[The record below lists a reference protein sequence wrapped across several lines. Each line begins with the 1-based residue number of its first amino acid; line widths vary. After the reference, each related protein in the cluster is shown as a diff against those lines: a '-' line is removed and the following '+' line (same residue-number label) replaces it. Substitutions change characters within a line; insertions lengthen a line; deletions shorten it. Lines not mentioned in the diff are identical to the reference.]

1 MCLIYA
7 ATVKKMVYT
16 RLLEDSIMYN
26 KSYISKNMYCI
37 LTMVKVLFV
46 FTQFVVRLQLQHCND
61 KGVIIKKILCT
72 VTNVFNLLHKIVKQL
87 II

>member
-16 RLLEDSIMYN
+16 CLLEDTIMYN

-46 FTQFVVRLQLQHCND
+46 FTQFTQFN